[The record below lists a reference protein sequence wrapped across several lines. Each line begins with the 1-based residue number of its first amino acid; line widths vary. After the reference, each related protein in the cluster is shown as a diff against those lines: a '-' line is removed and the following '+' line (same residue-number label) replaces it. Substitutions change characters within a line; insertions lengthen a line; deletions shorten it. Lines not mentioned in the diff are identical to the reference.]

1 MGYQA
6 GGYGAGSANSFS
18 NSVIIGSLAGYN
30 ITTGGYNVLLGYAA
44 GENLTTG
51 AKNIVIGYD
60 IDAPA
65 VDSTNTLN
73 IGNLIYATG
82 LDGANGTL
90 SSGNVGIGTTTPT
103 AKLHVDQSSTTAA
116 IPVLTLDQADVSE
129 EFIHFIGTAANE
141 VLTQSL
147 FKEDP
152 AFSYF
157 TIQGYIKVYVEDI
170 GNQIT
175 DGVYYIP
182 FGTNAAVP

>member
-1 MGYQA
+1 MRITNDGNVGIGVTDPDTLLELYKVGTQLKLS
-6 GGYGAGSANSFS
+6 GGAADYATFAVAADGA
-18 NSVIIGSLAGYN
+18 LT
-30 ITTGGYNVLLGYAA
+30 ITTVDADAA
-44 GENLTTG
+44 EG
-51 AKNIVIGYD
+51 D
-60 IDAPA
+60 IILMPD
-65 VDSTNTLN
+65 
-73 IGNLIYATG
+73 
-82 LDGANGTL
+82 
-90 SSGNVGIGTTTPT
+90 GNVGIGTTTPT